1 MKTAVSTA
9 IPELDD
15 VMFGGLVKGEV
26 TIITGATMSGK
37 SRTLI
42 NLCANLAD
50 QGKQIVYITLEETEE
65 KVAAGI
71 RFLKLNTSAKQLAKL
86 IYIKQMQISSSID
99 DIKEIVS
106 AHEKAAK
113 CTVDAILIDGVDL
126 LKSSVTTSRVPD
138 YMKYDPTTELK
149 NYAQAYSRIC
159 IGTTQLSRA
168 SAISNFTVPG
178 DALDYVK
185 AADHV
190 LGISSDWKLHY
201 AQGTGK
207 VGYVMDLAVPA

>member
-37 SRTLI
+37 SHFLI

-65 KVAAGI
+65 KVAASI
-71 RFLKLNTSAKQLAKL
+71 RFIKLNTSAKQLAKL
-86 IYIKQMQISSSID
+86 IYIKQIQISSSID

-113 CTVDAILIDGVDL
+113 CTVDVIMIDGVDL
-126 LKSSVTTSRVPD
+126 LKSSVTTNRVPD
-138 YMKYDPTTELK
+138 YMKYEPTTELK

-159 IGTTQLSRA
+159 VGTTQSSSLS
-168 SAISNFTVPG
+168 SAVLKNIK
-178 DALDYVK
+178 L
-185 AADHV
+185 ADHV
-190 LGISSDWKLHY
+190 FGISPDWKLY
-201 AQGTGK
+201 YVYGAGK